1 MFSVVS
7 GDTLVM
13 LMPTGETKRITLA
26 SVRVPKGEKVQ
37 TRDRSVIVAGPSLEG
52 KEALR
57 KKVIGRML
65 DVKVEYVREPG
76 EGALRRDPMVFAT
89 VGRSGDSKN
98 KDIALPLISDGFLSV
113 NRHRGDEERA
123 ELYEEYLER
132 EKVAITEKRGMHK
145 ADVSD
150 SSIRINNLTGPDAK
164 KRSRDV
170 LAGLQRNG
178 PHEGIIEYCSNASR
192 YRVFLPKQS
201 MLITLALRAVRC
213 PQSTRRV
220 YNQDG
225 TVREETKGE
234 PYGDEAAMYAREHF
248 MQRNV
253 EIDVAAVDRVG
264 AFLGSMS
271 LITRTGNGQ
280 IKRSDV
286 SADLLQ
292 LGFGYIHESYP
303 IDRDPL
309 ASRYMSCQSDAKEAK
324 RGLWKDYVEPEVVKP
339 NPTGSDKPTR
349 TFKARVAEIGYGGR
363 IFVQPSST
371 AEAELATIASGLAA
385 LKLDAMAPA
394 SGVATLR
401 PGQVVAAKF
410 SADGT
415 WYRAKVLAQTSN
427 GDFRVRFVD
436 YGNEDVVPVG
446 DIRRLDM
453 VAAFVSKKPVAV
465 EVSLQH
471 VVVPS
476 ADDPSGQAAGAY
488 LRDLMFDGD
497 VTVAVHATEA
507 GGVVSG
513 DIMLPPPPAA
523 AATAATAASSSG
535 SPAAGG
541 AATSPSPSSPTPAAA
556 PAPMKSV
563 REELLKAGM
572 ARIVRKSDR
581 SMKSVFKKLRPL
593 EEVGVATR
601 QYLWNYGDVY
611 ESDCDDEPEVQERN
625 RARRGGP

>member
-1 MFSVVS
+1 MLLPT
-7 GDTLVM
+7 GDTR
-13 LMPTGETKRITLA
+13 RITLA

-37 TRDRSVIVAGPSLEG
+37 TRDRSVVVTGPSLEG

-65 DVKVEYVREPG
+65 DVKVEYKREPG
-76 EGALRRDPMVFAT
+76 EGSMRREPMVFAT
-89 VGRSGDSKN
+89 VGRNGDSKN

-113 NRHRGDEERA
+113 SRHRGDEERA
-123 ELYEEYLER
+123 GLYEEYLER
-132 EKVAITEKRGMHK
+132 EKVAIAEKRGMHK
-145 ADVSD
+145 PDVAST
-150 SSIRINNLTGPDAK
+150 SIRVNNLTGPDAK

-192 YRVFLPKQS
+192 FRVFLPKQS

-213 PQSTRRV
+213 PQSTRRI

-234 PYGDEAAMYAREHF
+234 PHGDEAAMYAREHF

-271 LITRTGNGQ
+271 LISRSGTGQ

-292 LGFGYIHESYP
+292 LGFGYLHESYP
-303 IDRDPL
+303 IDRDPA
-309 ASRYMSCQSDAKEAK
+309 ASKYLSAQSDAKEAK

-339 NPTGSDKPTR
+339 NPSGSDTPTR

-363 IFVQPSST
+363 IFVQPSAT
-371 AEAELATIASGLAA
+371 AEAELAGIASGLAS

-394 SGVATLR
+394 SGVNALR

-415 WYRAKVLAQTSN
+415 WYRAKVLVSTAN

-436 YGNEDVVPVG
+436 YGNEDVVPVT

-453 VAAFVSKKPVAV
+453 VAAFVSKKPVAI
-465 EVSLQH
+465 EVKLQH
-471 VVVPS
+471 VIVPA

-497 VTVAVHATEA
+497 VTVAVHATDA

-513 DIMLPPPPAA
+513 DIMLPQPAPTAA
-523 AATAATAASSSG
+523 ASASTSSPAGAAASS
-535 SPAAGG
+535 P
-541 AATSPSPSSPTPAAA
+541 TSSSPTPA
-556 PAPMKSV
+556 PTPLPMKSV

-581 SMKSVFKKLRPL
+581 SMKAVFKKLRPF
-593 EEVGVATR
+593 EEIGVATR

-611 ESDCDDEPEVQERN
+611 ESDMDDEPEVQERN